1 MRKAFD
7 LRPLDFSDVLGRSFS
22 LYTANFVG
30 YLRWFSIMWLL
41 PMLVVSGL
49 LYLALNPFDWVGI
62 PGRESPSLVEPNRYA
77 AYFWLVKIAAVVFAF
92 TTGAS
97 GVYYMTARV
106 YVGGNPGLNEVMRA
120 VGKRFSH
127 VAGAGFM
134 HEIALV
140 GITFGCLAPPF
151 LLWEGDKGFAVL
163 AGFVGWLAW
172 LPLMLWYTA
181 VFALNT
187 PAIMLD
193 DAEATE
199 AYQRSAFL
207 TKRSRG
213 RLMGV
218 TLVTVLVV
226 GAPGIPG
233 LLSIPAIVGRELLVD
248 AEFPLIAL
256 VVELAW
262 DAVLLPLFFIPLV
275 VYYFDMRCRKESYD
289 LAVMARNFG
298 IDEAEMARFRFN
310 PDLGYMPKGWK
321 GERSR
326 REKIVRPPQPR
337 MPQPRMPVGPW
348 GPQPGITGGPFGG
361 AQGGQW
367 APPPDQQQWGPPQN
381 PQWGPPPQNSP
392 QGGQWAPPQPQN
404 PQWAPGPPNPQFG
417 PINPAQGRPFDPP
430 QGRPFDPPQGR
441 PFDPPQGRPFDP
453 PQGRPPRQNP
463 FYGRPGDGQGG
474 PQ

>member
-30 YLRWFSIMWLL
+30 YLRWFLIMWLL
-41 PMLVVSGL
+41 PMLVVGAL
-49 LYLALNPFDWVGI
+49 LYLALNPFEWVGI
-62 PGRESPSLVEPNRYA
+62 PGRESPSLFKANTYA
-77 AYFWLVKIAAVVFAF
+77 AFYWLLKVAGVVFAF

-106 YVGGNPGLNEVMRA
+106 YVGGNPGLSEVMRA

-127 VAGAGFM
+127 VAGVGFL
-134 HEIALV
+134 HEMAIV
-140 GITFGCLAPPF
+140 GITVVCIAPPF
-151 LLWEGDKGFAVL
+151 LLWEGDEGFAIL
-163 AGFVGWLAW
+163 TGFVGWLAW
-172 LPLMLWYTA
+172 LPLLLWYIS
-181 VFALNT
+181 VYALNT
-187 PAIMLD
+187 PAVMLD

-199 AYQRSAFL
+199 AFTRSAFL
-207 TKRSRG
+207 TKSARG

-233 LLSIPAIVGRELLVD
+233 LLGIPAVVGRALLIDAGLPLLAVVVD
-248 AEFPLIAL
+248 
-256 VVELAW
+256 LAW

-310 PDLGYMPKGWK
+310 PDLGYLPKGWK
-321 GERSR
+321 GERPR
-326 REKIVRPPQPR
+326 RQKVVRPPQPR
-337 MPQPRMPVGPW
+337 MPQRMMPVGPW
-348 GPQPGITGGPFGG
+348 GPQPGIT
-361 AQGGQW
+361 GGQW
-367 APPPDQQQWGPPQN
+367 APPPDQQQWGPPPQQPQWGPPQN
-381 PQWGPPPQNSP
+381 PQWGPPPNP
-392 QGGQWAPPQPQN
+392 QWGPPQQQPPQWGPPQQNPQWGPPQN

-417 PINPAQGRPFDPP
+417 PVRPP
-430 QGRPFDPPQGR
+430 Q
-441 PFDPPQGRPFDP
+441 
-453 PQGRPPRQNP
+453 QNP

-474 PQ
+474 GQ